1 MKNGNLPPFPWG
13 LSLKPHLLYV
23 NTVTSLVEV
32 LFLTRSCCVTQA
44 NLNLRDSYLSLL
56 SSKLK
61 VFPPG
66 LRGVREVGVQIKEYT
81 KQCFLYEVGG

>member
-32 LFLTRSCCVTQA
+32 LFLTRSCYVTQA

-61 VFPPG
+61 VFPPC
-66 LRGVREVGVQIKEYT
+66 LRGVREFGVQIKEYT